1 MHQNDK
7 NSEDSLFIEEM
18 QIEIIREAHEWM
30 YSEAYNQIGYLFDGY
45 KTMLHPLERRA
56 CRTN

>member
-30 YSEAYNQIGYLFDGY
+30 YSEAYNRLLI
-45 KTMLHPLERRA
+45 
-56 CRTN
+56 